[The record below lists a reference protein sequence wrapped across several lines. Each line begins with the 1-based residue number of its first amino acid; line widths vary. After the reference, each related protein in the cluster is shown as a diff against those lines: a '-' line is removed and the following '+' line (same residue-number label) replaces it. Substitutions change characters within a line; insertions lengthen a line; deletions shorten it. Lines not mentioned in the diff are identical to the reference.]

1 MLRKQMVI
9 FFMVAAVVMASLA
22 YFLLFL
28 SPEEEGAGGNQTTP
42 AAEATAAPGPQVVQ
56 IEGLVVTLD
65 TDPQKAVQLQSAA
78 APTTPP
84 ILEQAGDIG
93 QQTTDLPTSLP
104 LQPTAE
110 ATLLP
115 VVPIEPTAVPPAPV
129 ASPPIIVI
137 QYQVQANDTL
147 YSVANQQN
155 SSIELMATYG
165 IDAQDLSPGAVINLP
180 VANPA
185 YCPGSRPYVVR
196 ENDTAYSIARRYG
209 TTAEVLRQMNGLD
222 AEYTIYTAS
231 VLCVP

>member
-1 MLRKQMVI
+1 MFVI
-9 FFMVAAVVMASLA
+9 VAAVLLA
-22 YFLLFL
+22 AVFGVFLFL
-28 SPEEEGAGGNQTTP
+28 RPSEEGAGEATP
-42 AAEATAAPGPQVVQ
+42 AATAATAGGPQVVQ

-84 ILEQAGDIG
+84 ILEQAGDLG
-93 QQTTDLPTSLP
+93 QPTTDLPTSIP
-104 LQPTAE
+104 LQPTVE
-110 ATLLP
+110 ATLPPL
-115 VVPIEPTAVPPAPV
+115 VLIEPTAVPPAPV
-129 ASPPIIVI
+129 AAPIIVI

-147 YSVANQQN
+147 YSIASQQN

-180 VANPA
+180 VANSA

-222 AEYTIYTAS
+222 ANYTIYTAE